1 MAARVAINGFGRIGR
16 LVFRAAMESKR
27 KDVEFVA
34 INDLGSAQAN
44 AYLLTYDSVHGTY
57 PGKVQA
63 MKSALKV
70 DGRKV
75 AVLSERDPA
84 KLPWGEL
91 GVDIVMECTGLFASK
106 EAASAHLVGGAKKV
120 LVSAPCSN
128 ADITVCHGVNSNK
141 LRKSHK
147 VISNASCTTNCLVP
161 VAAVLNKAVGIRR
174 GFMTTV
180 HAFTGDQRTVDTLH
194 KDLPRARAASV
205 SMIPTSTGAARAVG
219 LVLPELAGK
228 IDGTS
233 IRVPTPN
240 VSLVDLT
247 FTPKR
252 ATSVDEINDAIIKAA
267 KGPLKGILAT
277 NDQPLVSIDY
287 NHNPASSIFD
297 LRETQVV
304 DGRFVR
310 VLSWYDNEW
319 GFSNRMSDVAALL
332 GKLV

>member
-16 LVFRAAMESKR
+16 LVFRAAMEAKR
-27 KDVEFVA
+27 RDVEFVA
-34 INDLGSAQAN
+34 INDLGSPQAN
-44 AYLLTYDSVHGTY
+44 AHLLTYDSVHGTY
-57 PGKVQA
+57 PGRVQA
-63 MKSALKV
+63 MKSAIKV

-120 LVSAPCSN
+120 LVSAPCGN

-141 LRKSHK
+141 IRKSHK

-161 VAAVLNKAVGIRR
+161 VAAVLNKAVGIQR

-194 KDLPRARAASV
+194 PDPARARAASV

-228 IDGTS
+228 LDGTS

-240 VSLVDLT
+240 VSLVDFT

-252 ATSVDEINDAIIKAA
+252 ATSVDEINNAIVKAA

-287 NHNPASSIFD
+287 NHNPASSTFD

-304 DGRFVR
+304 EGRFVR